1 VTDVAVLHR
10 TALDGFARRVAS
22 LGEGDWHRP
31 TPCADWDVRALVGH
45 VVDENR
51 WAPPLLEGRT
61 IADVGD
67 ELSGDP
73 LGDDPMAAWSSS
85 AEAAAAAVARPGA
98 LDGTAHLSFGDVP
111 GAEYVMQ
118 LTADLLVHAWDLA
131 RGTGGDERLD
141 QGVVAAVATWFDAME
156 AAYRSAGAIGPAVA
170 LPEGADEQDRL
181 LARFGRDP
189 RKNQNK
195 EAQR

>member
-1 VTDVAVLHR
+1 VTDVAALHR
-10 TALDGFARRVAS
+10 TALEAFGRRVAAV
-22 LGEGDWHRP
+22 GDDDWHRP
-31 TPCADWDVRALVGH
+31 TPCADWDVRALVAH

-51 WAPPLLEGRT
+51 WAPPLLAGRT

-73 LGDDPMAAWSSS
+73 LGDDPKAAWEAS
-85 AEAAAAAVARPGA
+85 AAAAGEAVARPGA
-98 LDGTAHLSFGDVP
+98 LEGTTSLSFGDVP

-131 RGTGGDERLD
+131 RATRGDQRLD
-141 QGVVAAVATWFDAME
+141 GDVVAAVSTWFDANE

-170 LPEGADEQDRL
+170 LPQGASEQDQL

-189 RKNQNK
+189 RKNRKDQG
-195 EAQR
+195 

>member
-1 VTDVAVLHR
+1 MTDTDVLYA
-10 TALDGFARRVAS
+10 TALDGCGRRVA
-22 LGEGDWHRP
+22 GVGADDWHRP

-51 WAPPLLEGRT
+51 WAPPLLGGRT

-73 LGDDPMAAWSSS
+73 LGDDPKGAWEAS
-85 AEAAAAAVARPGA
+85 AAAAGKAVARPGA
-98 LDGTAHLSFGDVP
+98 LEVTTHLSFGDVP

-131 RGTGGDERLD
+131 RATGGDERLD
-141 QGVVAAVATWFDAME
+141 DDVVAAVATWFDANE
-156 AAYRSAGAIGPAVA
+156 AAYRAAGAIGPAVA
-170 LPEGADEQDRL
+170 LPEGASDQDRL

-189 RKNQNK
+189 RNG
-195 EAQR
+195 EGEVS